1 MEESE
6 RKSKFIFGYYYDSD
20 DPYKVLAADLAGF
33 YPPYVVK
40 EMVENEA
47 VLVSEARE
55 NIIGSID
62 LATNYGDWVMDL
74 MLRHHKRRL
83 RELSESFVDGLLEC
97 MDIERLQKELNY
109 FYYLKDK

>member
-33 YPPYVVK
+33 YPPHVVK

-47 VLVSEARE
+47 VLISEARE
-55 NIIGSID
+55 NIINSID

-83 RELSESFVDGLLEC
+83 RELSEEFADGVLEC
-97 MDIERLQKELNY
+97 MDIPRLQRELKSAFY
-109 FYYLKDK
+109 FQGE

>member
-33 YPPYVVK
+33 YPPHVVK

-47 VLVSEARE
+47 VLISEARE
-55 NIIGSID
+55 NIINSID

-74 MLRHHKRRL
+74 MLRHHKRKL

-97 MDIERLQKELNY
+97 MDIERLQKELKY